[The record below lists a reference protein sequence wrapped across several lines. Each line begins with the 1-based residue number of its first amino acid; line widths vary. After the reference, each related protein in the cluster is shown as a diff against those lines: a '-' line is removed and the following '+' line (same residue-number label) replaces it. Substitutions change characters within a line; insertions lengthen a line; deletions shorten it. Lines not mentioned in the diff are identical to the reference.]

1 MSAIEGQ
8 QFTQDF
14 VALSTMLCQDA
25 AVFYE
30 GFDLRTLFS
39 IFTTDP
45 WFSSVEPGT
54 QRWVTFDTR
63 SGEGNSFQID
73 IKKGKG
79 DQHLTLDLTVPELSK
94 WMILTWK
101 QVIVDPNLLHCMLFS
116 IASNIGP
123 MQIIQQN
130 WSQIH
135 EYIMRQAAGDNYSMI
150 WDAIAHFAYIFDN
163 WQGGS
168 EDKVFQ
174 HVVMFMTKN
183 VRVHPLLIVD
193 KDKKF
198 SLKKDINFIDILN
211 DDNAVASYICAQ
223 RLFQSKFEHEFKM
236 DRIKGNSYY
245 ELVFAMHAKAVEKQ
259 N

>member
-1 MSAIEGQ
+1 MSTTEGQ

-14 VALSTMLCQDA
+14 GTLSTMLNQDA
-25 AVFYE
+25 TVFYK
-30 GFDLRTLFS
+30 GFDLRTLFT
-39 IFTTDP
+39 IFTTDQ
-45 WFSSVEPGT
+45 WFKSVEPGT
-54 QRWVTFDTR
+54 QRWVTFVIKRVED
-63 SGEGNSFQID
+63 NSFQID
-73 IKKGKG
+73 INKGKG
-79 DQHLTLDLTVPELSK
+79 DQHLTLDLTVPELSNSS
-94 WMILTWK
+94 ILTWK
-101 QVIVDPNLLHCMLFS
+101 QVIVDSNLLHCMLFS

-135 EYIMRQAAGDNYSMI
+135 EYIMRQPAGDDYSMI

-168 EDKVFQ
+168 EDIVFQ
-174 HVVMFMTKN
+174 QVVIFMVKHVKD
-183 VRVHPLLIVD
+183 HPLLIVD
-193 KDKKF
+193 KDRKF
-198 SLKKDINFIDILN
+198 SLKKDIDFIDILN
-211 DDNAVASYICAQ
+211 DDKAVASYISTQ
-223 RLFQSKFEHEFKM
+223 LTFQSRFEHEFEM